1 MQKKEAEKHLRKK
14 VRIVLSNG
22 FHFSGEVLEVSE
34 DTFILLDKFGA
45 RVSIKLSDI
54 MVCSEVTNGY

>member
-34 DTFILLDKFGA
+34 DTLILFDKFDTK
-45 RVSIKLSDI
+45 VSIKLSDI
-54 MVCSEVTNGY
+54 IVCSEVANGH

>member
-14 VRIVLSNG
+14 VRVVLSNG

-34 DTFILLDKFGA
+34 DTLILFDKFDT

-54 MVCSEVTNGY
+54 IVCSEVANGH